1 MPTLIL
7 ITGFA
12 RSGKDTFANGLAA
25 AARRSDIGFFNYA
38 DGLKDAANKYLAW
51 VGQISADEVDFHN
64 DAFKTKHREVLVAL
78 GKMSRS
84 IDVDVFAK
92 MLTND
97 ANDFHTGNLV
107 ESSLKDT
114 VVITSDWRY
123 LNEYKIAAAELGR
136 IGWRIITVRID
147 TTGTLPANEEEAL
160 SIAAI
165 GREMVTDYQY
175 YFNANN
181 AEAVRTEGKGLARI
195 LGL

>member
-7 ITGFA
+7 ITGYA
-12 RSGKDTFANGLAA
+12 RSGKDTFADGLAS
-25 AARRSDIGFFNYA
+25 AARRSDIAFFNYA

-51 VGQISADEVDFHN
+51 VGQISPDEIDFHN
-64 DAFKTKHREVLVAL
+64 DEFKAKNREVLVAL

-84 IDVDVFAK
+84 IDVNVFAR

-97 ANDFHTGNLV
+97 AIDFHTGNLV

-114 VVITSDWRY
+114 VVISSDWRY
-123 LNEYKIAAAELGR
+123 LNEYKVAVAELSR

-165 GREMVTDYQY
+165 AREMPTDYQY
-175 YFNANN
+175 YFNANS
-181 AEAVRTEGKGLARI
+181 AEAVKTEGKGLARI